1 MTTILTKLVNS
12 SLDSA
17 IFPSSTKHAIFM
29 PIIRK
34 HGVDS
39 SSLSSYRPIS
49 NLPFVSKLLKRIV
62 AGQLTTYLNTE
73 HLLTTDQSAYRR
85 YHSTETALLT
95 ICNDA
100 LIAADRGMVTLVV
113 LLDQLAAFDTAEHS
127 TLLDILRT
135 RFGITYAA
143 LNWHKT
149 YLSERSYRVVTGWSE
164 SSTVD
169 CRRVHL
175 LDPWS
180 SLCTLQRCRKLS
192 LAVEYHFMGLL
203 TTRNSVNTCWSTSSM
218 HGSPQWLTV
227 SLTLNCSAA
236 VTVLSSTLTSHTLSG
251 LAPDNNWPRWAKLT
265 RTCPFRVASYG
276 RQRPFATSVSLLM
289 SAWLSMP
296 RLAPVRRHVFITFAA
311 PDR

>member
-1 MTTILTKLVNS
+1 
-12 SLDSA
+12 
-17 IFPSSTKHAIFM
+17 
-29 PIIRK
+29 
-34 HGVDS
+34 VDS

-175 LDPWS
+175 LDP
-180 SLCTLQRCRKLS
+180 
-192 LAVEYHFMGLL
+192 
-203 TTRNSVNTCWSTSSM
+203 
-218 HGSPQWLTV
+218 
-227 SLTLNCSAA
+227 
-236 VTVLSSTLTSHTLSG
+236 
-251 LAPDNNWPRWAKLT
+251 
-265 RTCPFRVASYG
+265 
-276 RQRPFATSVSLLM
+276 
-289 SAWLSMP
+289 
-296 RLAPVRRHVFITFAA
+296 
-311 PDR
+311 